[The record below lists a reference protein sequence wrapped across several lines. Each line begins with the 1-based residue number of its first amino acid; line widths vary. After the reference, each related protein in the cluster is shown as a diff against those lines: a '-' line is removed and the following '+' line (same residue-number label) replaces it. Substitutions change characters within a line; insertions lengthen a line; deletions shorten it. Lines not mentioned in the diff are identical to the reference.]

1 MAEQEEQVMAKQLLV
16 ALRSDDRIPKVMPS
30 LEPVIQG
37 GVRAKLSRFATIL
50 TACIGG
56 RRRRPAIESYIPRKS
71 SKEESR
77 LEFQRFLYW

>member
-1 MAEQEEQVMAKQLLV
+1 MAKQLLV

-30 LEPVIQG
+30 LEPFIQG
-37 GVRAKLSRFATIL
+37 GVRAELSRFATIS
-50 TACIGG
+50 TAGIGG

-71 SKEESR
+71 REEESR